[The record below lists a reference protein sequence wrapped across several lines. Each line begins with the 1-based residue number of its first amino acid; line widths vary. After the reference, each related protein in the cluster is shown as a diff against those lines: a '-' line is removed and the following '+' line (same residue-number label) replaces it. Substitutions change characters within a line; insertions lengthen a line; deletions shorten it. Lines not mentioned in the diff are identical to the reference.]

1 MPELIKPDI
10 IQVAQALNCLPEK
23 KSGSRLYG
31 GKCPAKHGSENE
43 CCFNIWPDTQSFHCF
58 HCGAGS
64 DAFDL
69 IKTALNCDFKDAL
82 YWAREHGLI
91 TGNGHNEASYTELR
105 KIHQILTEAA
115 KFFHTR
121 LTDPIRE
128 HLQRHYG
135 LSQETNE
142 QYQIGFAPTDKHVLK
157 KHLLAKGYSLEEV
170 KKTGLLGKFGNS
182 FFQGQITFPYWHHG
196 FVKYFIGRKTE
207 HTPSFKKGKY
217 EKLPVTEFVKN
228 EFFYGEDSIREAQ
241 EVYVMEGVTDCLAAL
256 QHGLPSISPVTT
268 LFKKTDQPKLLSL
281 VRGKKVFLV
290 PDNEENQA
298 GMTGA
303 QETLQF
309 LKTNGVEACIIILP
323 RPEGK
328 EKVDFNEYVR
338 DHGIEEFLGLV
349 KDQSPPSI
357 NDLIFEVS
365 DFLKLDLKPKRSILH
380 PWVSEY
386 SIIMIYGLR
395 GVGKTMF
402 VIGLLD
408 SITGGA
414 PFGPW
419 ETITTSSCLYLDGE
433 MPPQDTADRFKF
445 LANGHRKEKLFIYSD
460 AYANSL
466 GIPGANLLNEEWRQA
481 MKDFLQKKSIR
492 LWAVDNIA
500 SLAPGIDENSK
511 QEWDPIN
518 QWFLE
523 LRAAGVTTIFL
534 HHANKDG
541 GQRGTSGREDNID
554 ISVLLERPK
563 NYTPDQGARFVAK
576 FEKARIKH
584 SDLHL
589 IGDTEFSIET
599 AEDGSYVWTF
609 GSVKKQTKGEVLRML
624 DEGMA
629 ANAIASS
636 LKISDAR
643 VSQIRGEALK
653 GGLITETGKF
663 TQSGIQWL
671 QKT

>member
-10 IQVAQALNCLPEK
+10 IQVAQALNCLPEH

-31 GKCPAKHGSENE
+31 SNCPAKHGSENGR
-43 CCFNIWPDTQSFHCF
+43 CFNIWPDTQSFHCF

-64 DAFDL
+64 DVFDL

-91 TGNGHNEASYTELR
+91 TGNGYNEASYTEHR
-105 KIHQILTEAA
+105 KIHQILTEAT
-115 KFFHTR
+115 KFFHAS

-135 LSQETNE
+135 LTIETIG
-142 QYQIGFAPTDKHVLK
+142 QYQIGYAPTDQKLMK
-157 KHLLAKGYSLEEV
+157 KHLTAKGYNLADI
-170 KKTGLLGKFGNS
+170 KKTGLLGKYGDS
-182 FFQGQITFPYWHHG
+182 FFQGQIIFPYYHQG
-196 FVKYFIGRKTE
+196 LVKYFIGRKTE

-228 EFFYGEDSIREAQ
+228 EFFFGEDSVRKAQ
-241 EVYVMEGVTDCLAAL
+241 EVYVNEGVTDCLAAL
-256 QHGLPSISPVTT
+256 QHGLSSISPVTT
-268 LFKKTDQPKLLSL
+268 LFKKTDQPKLLFL

-309 LKTNGVEACIIILP
+309 LKTNGVEACIITLP
-323 RPEGK
+323 RPEGT
-328 EKVDFNEYVR
+328 EKMDFNEFVR
-338 DHGIEEFLGLV
+338 DHGIEAFLGLV
-349 KDQSPPSI
+349 KDQGPLSI
-357 NDLIFEVS
+357 NDLIYEVS

-386 SIIMIYGLR
+386 SIIMIYGPR
-395 GVGKTMF
+395 GVGKTML

-408 SITGGA
+408 SITSGA

-419 ETITTSSCLYLDGE
+419 EMLTPCRCLYLDGE

-466 GIPGANLLNEEWRQA
+466 GIPGADLLNEEWRQA
-481 MKDFLQKKSIR
+481 MKDILQKKRIR

-500 SLAPGIDENSK
+500 SLAPGMDENSK

-518 QWFLE
+518 KWFLD
-523 LRAAGVTTIFL
+523 LRAAGITTVFL
-534 HHANKDG
+534 HHANKSG

-554 ISVLLERPK
+554 ISVLLERPQ
-563 NYTPDQGARFVAK
+563 NYTPEQGARFVAK

-609 GSVKKQTKGEVLRML
+609 ASVKKQTKVEVLRML

-629 ANAIASS
+629 AKDIASS
-636 LKISDAR
+636 LKITEAR
-643 VSQIRGEALK
+643 VSQIRGKALK
-653 GGLITETGKF
+653 DGLITETGKL
-663 TQSGIQWL
+663 TQSGFQWL